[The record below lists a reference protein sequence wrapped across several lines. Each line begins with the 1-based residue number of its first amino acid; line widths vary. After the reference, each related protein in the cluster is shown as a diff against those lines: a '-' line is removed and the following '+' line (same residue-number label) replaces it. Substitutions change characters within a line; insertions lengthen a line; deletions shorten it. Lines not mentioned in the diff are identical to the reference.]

1 MENATQPPTLTAQ
14 KVALQNAGRI
24 AGRLAEWIDWLNH
37 LVGRSAAWLALAMVL
52 VQFTVVVMRYVFGIG
67 SIMMQE
73 AIVYMH
79 GVLFM
84 MAAADTLLQDEHVR
98 VDIFYARASQQRK
111 ALIDLLGCLL
121 LVLPFSI
128 LITYVSIDYIT
139 MSWSVREGSRETS
152 GIPAI
157 YLLKTVIMVFA
168 AQLALQA
175 LSGIIKNA
183 NLLLADR
190 NPTRANGS

>member
-1 MENATQPPTLTAQ
+1 MNKATQLA
-14 KVALQNAGRI
+14 AL
-24 AGRLAEWIDWLNH
+24 IDRLNH
-37 LVGRSAAWLALAMVL
+37 AIGRSAAWLALAMVL

-73 AIVYMH
+73 AIIYMH

-98 VDIFYARASQQRK
+98 VDIFYAGMSKTRK
-111 ALIDLLGCLL
+111 ALVDFLGSLFFI
-121 LVLPFSI
+121 LPFAC
-128 LITYVSIDYIT
+128 LIAYVSIDYVS

-157 YLLKTVIMVFA
+157 YLLKTVILAF
-168 AQLALQA
+168 ALQLGLQA
-175 LSGIIKNA
+175 VANIIKNA
-183 NLLLADR
+183 NTLFMAP
-190 NPTRANGS
+190 NKQGTGNG